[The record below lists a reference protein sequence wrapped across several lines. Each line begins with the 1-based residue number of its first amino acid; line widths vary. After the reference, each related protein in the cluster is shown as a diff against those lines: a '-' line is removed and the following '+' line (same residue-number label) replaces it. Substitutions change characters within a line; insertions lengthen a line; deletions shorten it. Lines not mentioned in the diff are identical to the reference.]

1 MERTLST
8 TKWNRLFINTSL
20 LQQIKD
26 TWLTMEIKP
35 INKVALG
42 IEKTVTPSVN
52 ITMDNI
58 KQFKMEYIVAQRTK
72 KKTFVFD
79 GEEYTT
85 KFAKYLIDYFEL
97 K

>member
-8 TKWNRLFINTSL
+8 TKWNRLFINNEL
-20 LQQIKD
+20 LQRIKD

-42 IEKTVTPSVN
+42 VEKTITPSVN

-58 KQFKMEYIVAQRTK
+58 GHFKMQYVIAQKTR

-79 GEEYTT
+79 GEEYSV
-85 KFAKYLIDYFEL
+85 KFAKFLIDHFEL

>member
-8 TKWNRLFINTSL
+8 TKWNRLFIDNEL
-20 LQQIKD
+20 LQRIKD
-26 TWLTMEIKP
+26 SWLTMEIKP

-42 IEKTVTPSVN
+42 VERTITPSVN

-58 KQFKMEYIVAQRTK
+58 KYFKMEYIVAQKTRKTK
-72 KKTFVFD
+72 FMFD

-85 KFAKYLIDYFEL
+85 KFAKFLIDHFEL